1 MYVREPTVGYAR
13 IRPGEQLFSLATNV
27 SPGPPRHKDWREKR
41 MVMERAEALQ
51 STVCAETLEEREEAR
66 QVARAQSGDDSAI
79 DGLLAR
85 YRQRVIRLAAH
96 ILRRPGDAEDA
107 AQEAFVRAFR
117 SLHTFRGKGRFYT
130 WLYQIVV
137 RVCLDMRRLA
147 RWNAELSLE
156 TIPDFALGSD
166 LGLDAVDSRLLVEA
180 LLDRIAPPVRAAL
193 VLREL
198 EGLDYEEIAL
208 VMQDPVG
215 RVRWRLHAARA
226 EFRKLLGDVMKET
239 ENV

>member
-1 MYVREPTVGYAR
+1 MG
-13 IRPGEQLFSLATNV
+13 
-27 SPGPPRHKDWREKR
+27 
-41 MVMERAEALQ
+41 MERADALHSIITAEA
-51 STVCAETLEEREEAR
+51 AEDREEAR
-66 QVARAQSGDDSAI
+66 QVARAQSGDEAAI
-79 DGLLAR
+79 DWLLAR
-85 YRQRVIRLAAH
+85 YRQRVVRLAAH

-117 SLHTFRGKGRFYT
+117 SLHSFRGKGRFYT

-147 RWNAELSLE
+147 RWDAEVPIE
-156 TIPDFALGSD
+156 TICETAIGSD
-166 LGLDAVDSRLLVEA
+166 AGLGAVDSRILVEA
-180 LLDRIAPPVRAAL
+180 LLDRISPPIRATL

-198 EGLDYEEIAL
+198 EGLDYEEIAQ
-208 VMQDPVG
+208 VMQIPVG

-226 EFRKLLGDVMKET
+226 EFQKLLAEVMKET